1 MTAWPERGRR
11 AFGGAIAAAIAC
23 LGCAPVFAQSPTAAA
38 VRPAGPG
45 SLAGIWTTLGY
56 KGSARNTPRERAV
69 KAIDGK
75 LPPFLPAAAELF
87 EKRMSLSAKG
97 EPFINTLA
105 ECLPG
110 GVPEMVFGSPYPA
123 QILETA
129 GQVTILYEMY
139 NHFRLIHLNAS
150 HPADPDPTFMGHSI
164 GRWEG
169 DTLVVDTIGLTD
181 RTSLDEVGMP
191 HSESLHVIEKYRRTD
206 ASTLEILVTIDDPR
220 TFSKSWDT
228 KVVYKAATP
237 GMSLI
242 EYICENNRSAR
253 D

>member
-1 MTAWPERGRR
+1 VTAGRQRGRSVSVV
-11 AFGGAIAAAIAC
+11 AIAAAMAC
-23 LGCAPVFAQSPTAAA
+23 FAVAPVFAQTSAATAARA
-38 VRPAGPG
+38 AGPG
-45 SLAGIWTTLGY
+45 SLAGIWTTFGY

-69 KAIDGK
+69 KTLDGA
-75 LPPFLPAAAELF
+75 LPPFLPKAAELF
-87 EKRMSLSAKG
+87 EQRMNMATKG
-97 EPFINTLA
+97 QPFINTLA

-123 QILETA
+123 QILESP

-139 NHFRLIHLNAS
+139 NHFRVIHLNGK

-164 GRWEG
+164 GHWEG
-169 DTLVVDTIGLTD
+169 ATLVVDTVGLND

-191 HSESLHVIEKYRRTD
+191 HSEALHVIERYRRTD
-206 ASTLEILVTIDDPR
+206 ANTLEILVTIDDPE

-228 KVVYKAATP
+228 KVVYKAARP
-237 GMSLI
+237 DMGLI